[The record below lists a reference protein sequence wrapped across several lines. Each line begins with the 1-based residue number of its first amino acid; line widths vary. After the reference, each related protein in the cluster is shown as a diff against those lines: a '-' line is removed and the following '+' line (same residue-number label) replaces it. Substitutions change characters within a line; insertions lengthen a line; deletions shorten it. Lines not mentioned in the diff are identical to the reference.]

1 MALEIGQLKPL
12 ALPNILMAFLC
23 LIDET
28 NRKNIMSLL
37 ALFGTFETGLIYALV
52 ALGVLLSFRVLD
64 FPDLTADGS
73 FPLGAFACA
82 VCMSAGWHPL
92 LAILIGFLAG
102 VVAGFITALLN
113 VKLGILQLLAGIIVM
128 TALYSVNLRIG
139 GAPNVPLLGVE
150 SIFDWFTPFLGTGIW
165 QNSLILLLFTLLI
178 KCFLDCF
185 FNTEIGLAMRATGAN
200 PRMAR
205 AQGIGTAN
213 MIMLGMALSNGLIA
227 LAGALFAQLVGG
239 ADVSAGLGT
248 IVFGLAA
255 VILGEALLPS
265 KKMWVITLSVL
276 FGSIVYRLFI
286 MIAMGSETL
295 SRLGLK
301 TQDLNLITAVLV
313 VAVMLLPQVK
323 AKMKTRKIPS

>member
-1 MALEIGQLKPL
+1 M
-12 ALPNILMAFLC
+12 
-23 LIDET
+23 T
-28 NRKNIMSLL
+28 LL
-37 ALFGTFETGLIYALV
+37 ALFGTFETGLIFALV

-82 VCMSAGWHPL
+82 VCMTLGVNPILAVGVGFVAG
-92 LAILIGFLAG
+92 ALAG
-102 VVAGFITALLN
+102 LITAWLH

-139 GAPNVPLLGVE
+139 GAPNIPLLGTDT
-150 SIFDWFTPFLGTGIW
+150 IFDLFKPILGTGIW
-165 QNSLILLLFTLLI
+165 QNGLILLLITLAI
-178 KCFLDCF
+178 KFGLDWF
-185 FNTEIGLAMRATGAN
+185 FSTEMGLAMRATGAN

-205 AQGIGTAN
+205 AQGISTPF
-213 MIMLGMALSNGLIA
+213 MIMIGMALSNGLIA

-265 KKMWVITLSVL
+265 KKIWVITLSVIL
-276 FGSIVYRLFI
+276 GSIIYRLFI
-286 MIAMGSETL
+286 MVAMGSETL
-295 SRLGLK
+295 AGLGLK
-301 TQDLNLITAVLV
+301 TQDLNLITSILV
-313 VAVMLLPQVK
+313 VCVMLLPQVK
-323 AKMKTRKIPS
+323 AKLKARGNAS

>member
-1 MALEIGQLKPL
+1 M
-12 ALPNILMAFLC
+12 
-23 LIDET
+23 T
-28 NRKNIMSLL
+28 LL
-37 ALFGTFETGLIYALV
+37 ALFGTFETGLIFALV

-82 VCMSAGWHPL
+82 VCMTLGVNPI
-92 LAILIGFLAG
+92 LAVGVGFLAG
-102 VVAGFITALLN
+102 AAAGLITAWLH

-139 GAPNVPLLGVE
+139 GAPNIPLLGTDT
-150 SIFDWFTPFLGTGIW
+150 IFDLFKPILGTGIW
-165 QNSLILLLFTLLI
+165 QNGLILLLITLAI
-178 KCFLDCF
+178 KFGLDWF
-185 FNTEIGLAMRATGAN
+185 FSTEMGLAMRATGAN

-205 AQGIGTAN
+205 AQGISTPF
-213 MIMLGMALSNGLIA
+213 MIMIGMALSNGLIA

-265 KKMWVITLSVL
+265 KKIWVITLSVIL
-276 FGSIVYRLFI
+276 GSIIYRLFI
-286 MIAMGSETL
+286 MVAMGSETL
-295 SRLGLK
+295 AGLGLK
-301 TQDLNLITAVLV
+301 TQDLNLITSILV
-313 VAVMLLPQVK
+313 VCVMLLPQIK
-323 AKMKTRKIPS
+323 AKLKARGNAS

>member
-1 MALEIGQLKPL
+1 M
-12 ALPNILMAFLC
+12 
-23 LIDET
+23 T
-28 NRKNIMSLL
+28 LL
-37 ALFGTFETGLIYALV
+37 ALFGTFETGLIFALV

-82 VCMSAGWHPL
+82 VCMTLGVNPI
-92 LAILIGFLAG
+92 LAVGVGF
-102 VVAGFITALLN
+102 VAGAVAGLITAWLH

-139 GAPNVPLLGVE
+139 GAPNIPLLGTDT
-150 SIFDWFTPFLGTGIW
+150 IFDLFKPILGTGIW
-165 QNSLILLLFTLLI
+165 QNGLILLLITLAI
-178 KCFLDCF
+178 KFGLDWF
-185 FNTEIGLAMRATGAN
+185 FSTEMGLAMRATGAN

-205 AQGIGTAN
+205 AQGISTPF
-213 MIMLGMALSNGLIA
+213 MIMIGMALSNGLIA

-265 KKMWVITLSVL
+265 KKIWVITLSVIL
-276 FGSIVYRLFI
+276 GSIIYRLFI
-286 MIAMGSETL
+286 MVAMGSETL
-295 SRLGLK
+295 AGLGLK
-301 TQDLNLITAVLV
+301 TQDLNLITSILV
-313 VAVMLLPQVK
+313 VCVMLLPQVK
-323 AKMKTRKIPS
+323 AKLKARGNAS

>member
-1 MALEIGQLKPL
+1 M
-12 ALPNILMAFLC
+12 
-23 LIDET
+23 T
-28 NRKNIMSLL
+28 LL
-37 ALFGTFETGLIYALV
+37 ALFGTFETGLIFALV

-82 VCMSAGWHPL
+82 VCMTLGVNPI
-92 LAILIGFLAG
+92 LAVGVGF
-102 VVAGFITALLN
+102 VAGCVAGLLTAWLH
-113 VKLGILQLLAGIIVM
+113 VKLGILQLLSGIIVM

-139 GAPNVPLLGVE
+139 GAPNIPLLGTETV
-150 SIFDWFTPFLGTGIW
+150 FDLFKPMIGTGFW
-165 QNSLILLLFTLLI
+165 QNSLILLLITLAI
-178 KCFLDCF
+178 KLGLNWF
-185 FNTEIGLAMRATGAN
+185 FSTETGLAMRATGAN

-205 AQGIGTAN
+205 AQGISTPL

-265 KKMWVITLSVL
+265 KKIWVITLSVIL
-276 FGSIVYRLFI
+276 GSIIYRLFI
-286 MIAMGSETL
+286 MVAMGSETL
-295 SRLGLK
+295 AGLGLK
-301 TQDLNLITAVLV
+301 TQDLNLITSILV
-313 VAVMLLPQVK
+313 VCVMLLPQVK
-323 AKMKTRKIPS
+323 AKLKTRGKSS

>member
-1 MALEIGQLKPL
+1 M
-12 ALPNILMAFLC
+12 
-23 LIDET
+23 T
-28 NRKNIMSLL
+28 LL
-37 ALFGTFETGLIYALV
+37 ALFGTFETGLIFALV

-82 VCMSAGWHPL
+82 VCMTLGVNPI
-92 LAILIGFLAG
+92 LAVGVGFLAG
-102 VVAGFITALLN
+102 AVAGLITAWLH

-139 GAPNVPLLGVE
+139 GAPNIPLLGTDT
-150 SIFDWFTPFLGTGIW
+150 IFDLFKPILGTGIW
-165 QNSLILLLFTLLI
+165 QNGLILLLITLAI
-178 KCFLDCF
+178 KFGLDWF
-185 FNTEIGLAMRATGAN
+185 FSTEMGLAMRATGAN

-205 AQGIGTAN
+205 AQGISTPF
-213 MIMLGMALSNGLIA
+213 MIMIGMALSNGLIA

-265 KKMWVITLSVL
+265 KKIWVITLSVIL
-276 FGSIVYRLFI
+276 GSIIYRLFI
-286 MIAMGSETL
+286 MVAMGSETL
-295 SRLGLK
+295 AGLGLK
-301 TQDLNLITAVLV
+301 TQDLNLITSILV
-313 VAVMLLPQVK
+313 VCVMLLPQVK
-323 AKMKTRKIPS
+323 AKLKARGNAS

>member
-1 MALEIGQLKPL
+1 M
-12 ALPNILMAFLC
+12 
-23 LIDET
+23 T
-28 NRKNIMSLL
+28 LL
-37 ALFGTFETGLIYALV
+37 ALFGTFETGLIFALV

-82 VCMSAGWHPL
+82 VCMTLGVNPI
-92 LAILIGFLAG
+92 LAVGVGFLAG
-102 VVAGFITALLN
+102 AVAGLITAWLH

-139 GAPNVPLLGVE
+139 GAPNIPLLGTDT
-150 SIFDWFTPFLGTGIW
+150 IFDLFKPILGTGIW
-165 QNSLILLLFTLLI
+165 QNGLILLLITLAI
-178 KCFLDCF
+178 KFGLDWF
-185 FNTEIGLAMRATGAN
+185 FSTEMGLAMRATGAN

-205 AQGIGTAN
+205 AQGISTPF
-213 MIMLGMALSNGLIA
+213 MIMIGMALSNGLIA

-265 KKMWVITLSVL
+265 KKIWVITLSVIL
-276 FGSIVYRLFI
+276 GSIIYRLFI
-286 MIAMGSETL
+286 MVAMGSETL
-295 SRLGLK
+295 AGLGLK
-301 TQDLNLITAVLV
+301 TQDLNLITSILV
-313 VAVMLLPQVK
+313 VCVMLLPQIK
-323 AKMKTRKIPS
+323 AKLKARGNAS

>member
-1 MALEIGQLKPL
+1 
-12 ALPNILMAFLC
+12 
-23 LIDET
+23 
-28 NRKNIMSLL
+28 MSWL

-82 VCMSAGWHPL
+82 VCMVAGFNPL
-92 LAILIGFLAG
+92 LAAAVGFFAGALAG
-102 VVAGFITALLN
+102 LLTAWLN
-113 VKLGILQLLAGIIVM
+113 VKLGILQLLSGIIVM

-139 GAPNVPLLGVE
+139 SAPNVPLLGVNTV
-150 SIFDWFTPFLGTGIW
+150 FDMFAPILGTGIW
-165 QNSLILLLFTLLI
+165 QNTLILLILTLAI
-178 KCFLDCF
+178 KYALDWF
-185 FNTEIGLAMRATGAN
+185 FSTETGLAMRATGAN

-205 AQGIGTAN
+205 AQGISTSL

-227 LAGALFAQLVGG
+227 LAGAFFAQLVGG

-265 KKMWVITLSVL
+265 KKIWVITLSVL
-276 FGSIVYRLFI
+276 LGSIIYRLFI
-286 MIAMGSETL
+286 MVAMGSETL
-295 SRLGLK
+295 SGWGLK
-301 TQDLNLITAVLV
+301 TQDLNLITSILV
-313 VAVMLLPQVK
+313 VCVMLLPQVK
-323 AKMKTRKIPS
+323 AKMKTRK